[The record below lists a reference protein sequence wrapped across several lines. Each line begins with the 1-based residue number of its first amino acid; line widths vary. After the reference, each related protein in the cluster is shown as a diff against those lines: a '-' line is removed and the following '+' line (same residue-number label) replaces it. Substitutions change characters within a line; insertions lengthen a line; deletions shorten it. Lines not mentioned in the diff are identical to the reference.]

1 VHVGGTTGGGVLGD
15 LDLRVVDAGEVA
27 GAGGLVLLG
36 LERER
41 VRVDTGHGATG
52 VVVVGLDL
60 VEVLALLLLE
70 TVLAVE
76 DELEGVE
83 GTVGL
88 LSVGLGTTL
97 VAERKE
103 GRTDGGEGHE
113 AVTSGGGG
121 GLEDNVGVGGDVGE
135 VPERVLVGGNVGEAP
150 HKLLDGVVVG
160 EADLLGLAL
169 GHGVNT
175 SVLDLLDEVLVT
187 LLGEA
192 AALLSVEVDVV
203 GPDLEHGGVKEGI
216 EVGRKVDIDADLVV
230 LEGDE
235 GEVETGV
242 AVEEEDEGEVDSL
255 AARRS
260 GHLTPVSLLGLV
272 EVELG
277 VHAPPLL
284 VVLVDALTT
293 DGKLNVVDRTLS
305 DPVAVVDLGR
315 GGGVGRRRLELDV
328 HVTDEITVAG
338 NGHGDAA
345 GVGGST
351 VDGLLDVL
359 HREVGVALV
368 FRLEEGHL
376 RVTSKVNVLGAVRYE
391 LHETTGHFESCCT
404 ISRENNFGQMRI
416 SEPQKFSVQIK
427 CRHSLMKMRLKLRRV
442 KL

>member
-1 VHVGGTTGGGVLGD
+1 VHVGGTAGGGVLGD

-36 LERER
+36 LEGEG
-41 VRVDTGHGATG
+41 VGVDTGEGGTS
-52 VVVVGLDL
+52 VVVVGLHL

-76 DELEGVE
+76 DEFEGVE
-83 GTVGL
+83 GTMGVLGEGL
-88 LSVGLGTTL
+88 VTTL

-103 GRTDGGEGHE
+103 GRTDGGKGHE
-113 AVTSGGGG
+113 AVGGSGVGS
-121 GLEDNVGVGGDVGE
+121 GLEDNIGVGGDVGE

-150 HKLLDGVVVG
+150 HKLLNGVVVG

-192 AALLSVEVDVV
+192 AALLGVKVDVV
-203 GPDLEHGGVKEGI
+203 GPHLEDGGVKEGV
-216 EVGRKVDIDADLVV
+216 EVGGEVEIDADLVV

-255 AARRS
+255 AGSGS

-272 EVELG
+272 EVKLG
-277 VHAPPLL
+277 VETPPLL
-284 VVLVDALTT
+284 VVLVHTLTA
-293 DGKLNVVDRTLS
+293 DGKLDGGDRTLG
-305 DPVAVVDLGR
+305 DPVAVINLG
-315 GGGVGRRRLELDV
+315 GGRGVGRRRLELDV
-328 HVTDEITVAG
+328 HVTDKITVAG
-338 NGHGDAA
+338 NSHGDAT

-359 HREVGVALV
+359 HREVSVALV
-368 FRLEEGHL
+368 LRLVEGNL
-376 RVTSKVNVLGAVRYE
+376 GVTGKVDVLSAVSYE
-391 LHETTGHFESCCT
+391 LHETTGHCESFCT
-404 ISRENNFGQMRI
+404 IYRENKFGRMRI
-416 SEPQKFSVQIK
+416 SRPLFFSA
-427 CRHSLMKMRLKLRRV
+427 
-442 KL
+442 